1 MAKKKSG
8 ANMTKFIISIIV
20 IALAVLTVCTLFMN
34 VLSVTG
40 KVGIFGFGAESTT
53 AIKGSDVFA
62 AAFNGEASK
71 DLTTGTNLL
80 IGLKNA
86 EDAGFVTNIFIWGY
100 ILTVIVAVATL
111 VFAVLSLLG
120 MKFKGVNTIVG
131 AVLAILAIVTF
142 IFAIVVASKFSAEN
156 GISGLL
162 SAGSTGALAFGSYLL
177 ITTLICG
184 AAHVY
189 NAKSK

>member
-8 ANMTKFIISIIV
+8 NNMTKLIISIIV
-20 IALAVLTVCTLFMN
+20 IALAVLTICTLFMN

-40 KVGIFGFGAESTT
+40 KIGILGFGTESTT
-53 AIKGSDVFA
+53 AINGSDVFA
-62 AAFNGEASK
+62 AAFNGETSS
-71 DLTTGTNLL
+71 DLTNGTNLL
-80 IGLKNA
+80 VGLKNS

-100 ILTVIVAVATL
+100 LITVIVAVATL
-111 VFAVLSLLG
+111 VFAVLSMLG
-120 MKFKGVNTIVG
+120 MKFKGVNTILG

-162 SAGSTGALAFGSYLL
+162 SAGSKGSIAFGAYLL
-177 ITTLICG
+177 IATLICG
-184 AAHVY
+184 AVQVY
-189 NAKSK
+189 SYKK